1 MPSFFGPG
9 GPGRIDISRF
19 MSRGT
24 QELMANAARFAAER
38 GDADLDAL
46 HVLRA
51 MAEQDPART
60 VMTRSGAD
68 PADVIKAVEQRLPQG
83 DSGSG
88 VTAPASAVR

>member
-9 GPGRIDISRF
+9 GPGRIDITRF
-19 MSRGT
+19 LSRGT
-24 QELMANAARFAAER
+24 QDLMAAAARFAAER

-46 HVLRA
+46 HVLRV

-68 PADVIKAVEQRLPQG
+68 PAAV
-83 DSGSG
+83 
-88 VTAPASAVR
+88 VAAVD